1 MRLSENFVLQE
12 FVPKGM
18 YEKYG
23 DSCIWF
29 IDNRIIEVAQFFRDR
44 YGKPITINDWHKGGL
59 RNHSGWRYPNSGV
72 GAPLSQHK
80 FGRAVDLKWPGL
92 SPYEVRED
100 IKNNW
105 REFKNAGLQAVEKG
119 TDTWIHAD
127 IRYTGRPDILFLSY
141 Y

>member
-1 MRLSENFVLQE
+1 MKVSKNFILQE

-59 RNHSGWRYPNSGV
+59 RNHSG
-72 GAPLSQHK
+72 
-80 FGRAVDLKWPGL
+80 
-92 SPYEVRED
+92 
-100 IKNNW
+100 
-105 REFKNAGLQAVEKG
+105 
-119 TDTWIHAD
+119 
-127 IRYTGRPDILFLSY
+127 
-141 Y
+141 